1 MNKSARFDLSFSCRP
16 FLLRKSSTFPN
27 SAFTKSHLFHT
38 LFMYNIEEL
47 RIRLLSELKE
57 IAEELKVKNFKTLKK
72 DELVYAI
79 LDQQAITPEQALPK
93 KKPSAVETPST
104 EAEKPAETPAP
115 VILPK
120 VEDPAEFKPKFRRQ
134 NVTEIPTT
142 PEPEKAVTEEA
153 VTPAEPKPAK
163 PEWKQKREERPN
175 LEKREPRPAP
185 ERKEPQPESQESS
198 VAEEPKTFRPR
209 RRAFEEVE
217 ISGNT
222 AETPESSNP
231 APVLPPRQEGE
242 IELPRRKNFRNPD
255 ELMAP
260 AAETVHNP
268 NRKKPFVSPREFDG
282 VIDNEGVL
290 EMMQEGYGFL
300 RSLDYNYLAS
310 PDDIYVSPS
319 QVKLFGLKTGDHIKG
334 SIRPPKEGEK
344 YFALLKIATVNGK
357 TTDEIRDRV
366 PFEYLTP
373 LFPEER
379 LNLSTKADGY
389 STRILDL
396 FAPIGK
402 GQRGMIVAQPKTGK
416 TVLLQQIANAITKNH
431 PEVHLMILLIDER
444 PEEVTDMARSV
455 NAEVISSTF
464 DETADRHVKVSNI
477 VLEKA
482 KRMVEVG
489 HDVVILLDSITRL
502 ARAHNTVVP
511 SSGKIL
517 SGGVD
522 ANALHKPKR
531 FFGAAR
537 NVENGGS
544 LTIIATALVE
554 TGSKMDEV
562 IFEEFKG
569 TGNME
574 LALDR
579 KLANRRIYPAIDVLG
594 SGTRREDLLMDKEE
608 MQRVWILRKLMS
620 DMNSQE
626 SMEFLL
632 NRMKGTRDNAEFLI
646 SMNG

>member
-1 MNKSARFDLSFSCRP
+1 
-16 FLLRKSSTFPN
+16 
-27 SAFTKSHLFHT
+27 
-38 LFMYNIEEL
+38 MYNIEEL

-57 IAEELKVKNFKTLKK
+57 IAEELGVKNFKSQKK
-72 DELVYAI
+72 DDLIYAI
-79 LDQQAITPEQALPK
+79 LDQQAILPDAALPK
-93 KKPSAVETPST
+93 KKPSKTETEQELADPTPAS
-104 EAEKPAETPAP
+104 EVEKPAAKPEAP
-115 VILPK
+115 K
-120 VEDPAEFKPKFRRQ
+120 EEKPKFRRQ
-134 NVTEIPTT
+134 NVTEVPK
-142 PEPEKAVTEEA
+142 E
-153 VTPAEPKPAK
+153 PAESPKPKA
-163 PEWKQKREERPN
+163 PVEEVESKAPPK
-175 LEKREPRPAP
+175 EEEPRPRKRDDRPAANTEEKTKNTDIQPVAKKP
-185 ERKEPQPESQESS
+185 EPPKSEGKKEHSAQE
-198 VAEEPKTFRPR
+198 EENKSRSFRPR
-209 RRAFEEVE
+209 RRAVVEVEEVKPA
-217 ISGNT
+217 
-222 AETPESSNP
+222 AESPLAVES
-231 APVLPPRQEGE
+231 
-242 IELPRRKNFRNPD
+242 ELPRRKNLRETEELPQAAGVPD
-255 ELMAP
+255 QAVPFMS
-260 AAETVHNP
+260 
-268 NRKKPFVSPREFDG
+268 KKRIAITIKDFDG
-282 VIDNEGVL
+282 IIENVGVL
-290 EMMQEGYGFL
+290 EIMSDGYGFL

-319 QVKLFGLKTGDHIKG
+319 QIKLFGLKTGDNIKG
-334 SIRPPKEGEK
+334 QIRPPKEGEK
-344 YFALLKIATVNGK
+344 YFALLKVISVNGK
-357 TTDEIRDRV
+357 TTDEIRDRI

-379 LNLSTKADGY
+379 LRLTTTPDNY
-389 STRILDL
+389 STRIVDL

-416 TVLLQQIANAITKNH
+416 TVLLQKIANAIAENH

-455 NAEVISSTF
+455 KAEVISSTF
-464 DETADRHVKVSNI
+464 DEQAERHVKVASL

-482 KRMVEVG
+482 KRMVECG

-574 LALDR
+574 LSLDR
-579 KLANRRIYPAIDVLG
+579 KLSNRRIYPAIDVPG

-620 DMNSQE
+620 DMTSQE
-626 SMEFLL
+626 AMEFLL
-632 NRMKGTRDNAEFLI
+632 QRMRGTRDNAEFLI